1 MLKRMSVSASESD
14 TTTAFAPPVLSV
26 RQRNVVFGTIMLGML
41 LAALD
46 QTIVSTALPTI
57 VGDLGGA
64 THVSW
69 VVTSYLLTNT
79 IATVLAGRFGD
90 LFGRKRIFQLGA
102 GLFVIASAMC
112 GFADSLT
119 WLIAWRAVQGI
130 GAGALTVTAIALI
143 GDIIP
148 LRERGR
154 YQGMLGAVFG
164 VTTVIGPLLGGYF
177 TDHLSWRYA
186 FYVNL
191 PLGILVVA
199 IAARTMPSIRT
210 VLRPVIDY
218 LGVAFV
224 ALGTGALVLATS
236 WGGTTYAWTS
246 PTILG
251 LFIGAVVAL
260 GIFVAVEQRATEPIL
275 PMRLF
280 SGPVFRVSS
289 ILSFIVGFA
298 MLGSLT
304 FLPSY
309 LQYVQGVSAT
319 SSGVRTLPM
328 VVGLLGTSIF
338 AGTLVGRT
346 GRYKIFPVAGSVLL
360 TVGLFLLSRMDETTS
375 FWTTSLFMLVLG
387 AGIGSSMQILTLIVQ
402 NTSDYKDLGVA
413 TSGVTFFRSLGS
425 CFGGAV
431 FGAIYANR
439 LDDRL
444 PAALADS
451 PRVNPSAIATPEAL
465 HAFPAADIVA
475 VVHAYAQAIQGT
487 FLWAVPVGAVAFVF
501 ALVLKE
507 VPLRGTA
514 RDVSTDLGEGF
525 GMPGPRDSATSLQSA
540 IGRLMRRDGR
550 EAIRHARTTSGTTL
564 DVADGW
570 CVAQV
575 YLRARSQVGT
585 ALDDIADFVR
595 VPAPVLRPAFE
606 RTRLDGYLSG
616 GEDDA
621 APWVLTDDGHAQFEL
636 IAASLTDWLVERL
649 ELSGPDETVRVR
661 EAMRSIGDK
670 ALAEESGGTH
680 ALR

>member
-1 MLKRMSVSASESD
+1 MSISAREPD
-14 TTTAFAPPVLSV
+14 TAAPAPPVLSV
-26 RQRNVVFGTIMLGML
+26 RQRNIVFGTIMLGML

-64 THVSW
+64 SHVSW

-90 LFGRKRIFQLGA
+90 LFGRKLVFQVGA
-102 GLFVIASAMC
+102 ALFVVASALC
-112 GFADSLT
+112 GLSESLT
-119 WLIAWRAVQGI
+119 WLIGWRAVQGI

-199 IAARTMPSIRT
+199 LAARTMPSIT
-210 VLRPVIDY
+210 ATLRPVIDY
-218 LGVAFV
+218 LGVASV

-236 WGGTTYAWTS
+236 WGGTTYGWTS
-246 PTILG
+246 PTIIG
-251 LFIGAVVAL
+251 LFVGAVVAL
-260 GIFVAVEQRATEPIL
+260 AIFVAVEQRAAEPIL

-280 SGPVFRVSS
+280 SGPVFRISA

-338 AGTLVGRT
+338 AGTMVGRT

-360 TVGLFLLSRMDETTS
+360 TLGLFLLSRMDEATS

-431 FGAIYANR
+431 FGAIYSNR
-439 LDDRL
+439 LEDRL
-444 PAALADS
+444 PAALAAS
-451 PRVNPSAIATPEAL
+451 PKVDPTAIASPELL
-465 HAFPAADIVA
+465 HSFPAADIVA
-475 VVHAYAQAIQGT
+475 IVHAYAQAIQGT
-487 FLWAVPVGAVAFVF
+487 FLWAVPAGVVALLF
-501 ALVLKE
+501 ALLLEE

-514 RDVSTDLGEGF
+514 REVSNDMGEAF
-525 GMPGPRDSATSLQSA
+525 GMPDARDSSTSLESA

-550 EAIRHARTTSGTTL
+550 EAIRAARTTSGTTL
-564 DVADGW
+564 DIADGW

-575 YLRARSQVGT
+575 HLRARAGAGT
-585 ALDDIADFVR
+585 ALDDIAGFVR

-606 RTRLDGYLSG
+606 RSRLDGYLTG
-616 GEDDA
+616 GQDDDS
-621 APWVLTDDGHAQFEL
+621 PWALTDEGQAQFEL
-636 IAASLTDWLVERL
+636 VAASLIDWLVERL
-649 ELSGPDETVRVR
+649 ELSGPDEAQRVRV
-661 EAMRSIGDK
+661 AMRSIGDK
-670 ALAEESGGTH
+670 ALAEESGGAH